1 MDKDGVKGLWSVG
14 SVPFQ
19 VVQLNSDGGLDSRES
34 GNDGLMTVI
43 PPKKPLNNRRPE
55 IYSGYAG
62 LGRDSG
68 PENLSLSGFL

>member
-1 MDKDGVKGLWSVG
+1 MTTIVAKGDGRTAVL
-14 SVPFQ
+14 
-19 VVQLNSDGGLDSRES
+19 LL
-34 GNDGLMTVI
+34 
-43 PPKKPLNNRRPE
+43 PKKPLNNRRPE

>member
-1 MDKDGVKGLWSVG
+1 MEAGLAFLPGGKSLPMISWASGVVRKRRQG
-14 SVPFQ
+14 S
-19 VVQLNSDGGLDSRES
+19 R
-34 GNDGLMTVI
+34 
-43 PPKKPLNNRRPE
+43 KPLNNRRPE